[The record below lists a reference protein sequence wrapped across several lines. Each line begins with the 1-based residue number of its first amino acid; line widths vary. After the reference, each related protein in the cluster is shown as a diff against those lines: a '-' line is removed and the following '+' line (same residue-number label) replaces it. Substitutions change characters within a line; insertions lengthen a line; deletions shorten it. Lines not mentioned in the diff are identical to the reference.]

1 MADGGSTKLFVRH
14 LPSQLNAS
22 DKTDLLKHFG
32 AKEVV
37 CMERKGKMVSSWP
50 EIPKRD
56 RFIARVNRC
65 VSTAQIIIYDLD
77 CFLNRFQEQSSF
89 FDSAFRNS
97 IYGKTNAIMRSR
109 ACETFSRGLIVTP
122 SWLGGQT
129 LDFARTAV
137 TPLQRGG
144 FRMFAIIFIIFT
156 DIIHPTEN

>member
-122 SWLGGQT
+122 SWLGGGKHWI
-129 LDFARTAV
+129 LPE
-137 TPLQRGG
+137 PL
-144 FRMFAIIFIIFT
+144 
-156 DIIHPTEN
+156 